1 LLVPQDT
8 GACTRGVPCP
18 FSTLFCA
25 KPSKQGVCSHRS
37 ERDGNCSCFP
47 SKPRANNWK
56 ARHPLSSQRSQL
68 SLLKRLPDTKTLVEE
83 GGHPKEELLAWT
95 LSVPHLYTS
104 CSARTASTCIWPL
117 IYLPSVY
124 DPHLH
129 QHPTCVLRK
138 GAFY

>member
-1 LLVPQDT
+1 MGIAPASLPSPGPTTGKQDI
-8 GACTRGVPCP
+8 P
-18 FSTLFCA
+18 
-25 KPSKQGVCSHRS
+25 
-37 ERDGNCSCFP
+37 
-47 SKPRANNWK
+47 
-56 ARHPLSSQRSQL
+56 SQRSQL
-68 SLLKRLPDTKTLVEE
+68 SLLKRIPHKDFVEE